1 MDKVLAILNA
11 LDNWSNEEIIEAWNE
26 YCDDNHYSNNIYT
39 MDMLGDI
46 FQSSY
51 FVDNLEKFYHF
62 DKNDRYFTF
71 DDSTG
76 LWNTISSIYE
86 VVDVDDLAMYI
97 YNTEKAFG
105 DDDIE
110 DILREED

>member
-1 MDKVLAILNA
+1 MDKVVAIKDV
-11 LDNWSNEEIIEAWNE
+11 LDNWDNGKIIEAWNE
-26 YCDDNHYSNNIYT
+26 CCDDNYYSDNIYT

-46 FQSSY
+46 FQSGY
-51 FVDNLEKFYHF
+51 FVNNLEKFYHF

-86 VVDVDDLAMYI
+86 VVDIDDLATYV
-97 YNTEKAFG
+97 YNSEKAFG

>member
-1 MDKVLAILNA
+1 MNKIVAIKEA
-11 LDNWSNEEIIEAWNE
+11 LDNWSNEEIIEAWNK
-26 YCDDNHYSNNIYT
+26 YCDDNYYSDNIYT

-46 FQSSY
+46 FQSGY

-110 DILREED
+110 NILREED

>member
-39 MDMLGDI
+39 MGMLGDI
-46 FQSSY
+46 FQSGY
-51 FVDNLEKFYHF
+51 FVDNLDKFYHF

-76 LWNTISSIYE
+76 LWNTISSIWE
-86 VVDVDDLAMYI
+86 IVIIDDLATYI
-97 YNTEKAFG
+97 YDSKKAFG

-110 DILREED
+110 NILREED